1 MQALR
6 NIWQLTL
13 KEFVGLARDTF
24 MVIFIV
30 YSFSFAVYSQATGVP
45 QELKDASVAFDDE
58 DRSQLSQR
66 IIDALLPP
74 LFQKPVP
81 IARDQIDRA
90 MDSARFTFVVAI
102 PANFEADVVAGRSP
116 DLQVLIDATALKQAG
131 LGTSYITQI
140 ANNEITQFLAR
151 RSPTPPPRVTA
162 QIRPAFNQ
170 SQTGTWFTGTMSMLN
185 NITMLAVLLA
195 GAALLREREHGTLE
209 HILVMPV
216 QPLQI
221 MASKIV
227 ANVAVVVTMT
237 ALCIYIMLKGV
248 IGLVVLG
255 SIGLFLL
262 GTAVYLFFAASLG
275 IFLGTV
281 ARSMPQLGLM
291 FILLVLPMNLLS
303 GSNTPVESMPLWMQH
318 AVQISPSTHF
328 VAFAQAI
335 LFRGAGLSIVWQEFA
350 VILFVGLLFLWI
362 SFVRFR
368 SFMAAQ

>member
-6 NIWQLTL
+6 NIWQLTV
-13 KEFVGLARDTF
+13 KEFIGLASDTF

-45 QELKDASVAFDDE
+45 QELKDASIAYDDE
-58 DRSQLSQR
+58 DKSQLSGR

-81 IARDQIDRA
+81 VRRDEIDRA

-102 PANFEADVVAGRSP
+102 PPSFEADVVAGRSP
-116 DLQVLIDATALKQAG
+116 DLQVLVDATALKQAG
-131 LGTSYITQI
+131 LGTSYITKI
-140 ANNEITQFLAR
+140 INNEITQFMAS
-151 RSPTPPPRVTA
+151 RSPEKPPPVTV
-162 QIRPAFNQ
+162 QVRPAFNQ
-170 SQTGTWFTGTMSMLN
+170 SLTGTWFTGSMSMIN

-195 GAALLREREHGTLE
+195 GAAILREREHGTLE

-216 QPLQI
+216 KPLQI
-221 MASKIV
+221 MASKILS
-227 ANVAVVVTMT
+227 NVVVVVAMT
-237 ALCIYIMLKGV
+237 ALCVYVMLKGV
-248 IGLVVLG
+248 IGLEVAG
-255 SIGLFLL
+255 SVGLFLV

-303 GSNTPVESMPLWMQH
+303 GSNTPVESMPLWMQQ

-328 VAFAQAI
+328 VAFAQGI
-335 LFRGAGLSIVWQEFA
+335 LFRGAGFSIVWSDF
-350 VILFVGLLFLWI
+350 LFIFMAGLVFLAI
-362 SFVRFR
+362 SFFRFR
-368 SFMAAQ
+368 SFLATQ

>member
-13 KEFVGLARDTF
+13 KEFVGLGRDTF

-81 IARDQIDRA
+81 IARDEIDRA
-90 MDSARFTFVVAI
+90 MDSARFTFIVAI

-140 ANNEITQFLAR
+140 VNNEIAQFLAR
-151 RSPTPPPRVTA
+151 RAPEPPPRVTA

-170 SQTGTWFTGTMSMLN
+170 SQT
-185 NITMLAVLLA
+185 
-195 GAALLREREHGTLE
+195 
-209 HILVMPV
+209 
-216 QPLQI
+216 
-221 MASKIV
+221 
-227 ANVAVVVTMT
+227 
-237 ALCIYIMLKGV
+237 
-248 IGLVVLG
+248 
-255 SIGLFLL
+255 
-262 GTAVYLFFAASLG
+262 
-275 IFLGTV
+275 
-281 ARSMPQLGLM
+281 
-291 FILLVLPMNLLS
+291 
-303 GSNTPVESMPLWMQH
+303 
-318 AVQISPSTHF
+318 
-328 VAFAQAI
+328 
-335 LFRGAGLSIVWQEFA
+335 
-350 VILFVGLLFLWI
+350 
-362 SFVRFR
+362 
-368 SFMAAQ
+368 

>member
-13 KEFVGLARDTF
+13 KEFIGLASDTF
-24 MVIFIV
+24 MVIFII
-30 YSFSFAVYSQATGVP
+30 YSFSFAVYSQAMGVP
-45 QELKDASVAFDDE
+45 QELKNASIAYDDE
-58 DRSQLSQR
+58 DRSQLSNR

-74 LFQKPVP
+74 LFLKPVA
-81 IARDQIDRA
+81 IRRDEIDRA

-102 PANFEADVVAGRSP
+102 PPDFERDVVAGRSP
-116 DLQVLIDATALKQAG
+116 ALQVLVDATALKQAG
-131 LGTSYITQI
+131 LGTSYITKIINQEVTRFI
-140 ANNEITQFLAR
+140 AS
-151 RSPTPPPRVTA
+151 RSPQTTPSVTA

-170 SQTGTWFTGTMSMLN
+170 SLTGEWFTGTMSMLN

-195 GAALLREREHGTLE
+195 GAAVLREREHGTLE

-221 MASKIV
+221 MASKILS
-227 ANVAVVVTMT
+227 NVIVVVTMI
-237 ALCIYIMLKGV
+237 ALCIYFMLKGV
-248 IGLVVLG
+248 IGLQVTG
-255 SIGLFLL
+255 SVGLFLV
-262 GTAVYLFFAASLG
+262 GAVVYLFFAGSLG

-291 FILLVLPMNLLS
+291 FILIVLPMNLLS
-303 GSNTPVESMPLWMQH
+303 GSNTPVESMPLWMQN

-335 LFRGAGLSIVWQEFA
+335 LFRGAGLAVVWPQFLIIFA
-350 VILFVGLLFLWI
+350 IGALFLTI

-368 SFMAAQ
+368 KFLAAQ

>member
-13 KEFVGLARDTF
+13 KEFIGLASDTL

-30 YSFSFAVYSQATGVP
+30 YS
-45 QELKDASVAFDDE
+45 
-58 DRSQLSQR
+58 
-66 IIDALLPP
+66 LPP

-81 IARDQIDRA
+81 VRRDEIDRA
-90 MDSARFTFVVAI
+90 MDSARFAFVVAI
-102 PANFEADVVAGRSP
+102 PPSFESDVVAGRSP
-116 DLQVLIDATALKQAG
+116 DLQVLVDATALKQAG
-131 LGTSYITQI
+131 PGTSYITKI
-140 ANNEITQFLAR
+140 INNEITQFMAS
-151 RSPTPPPRVTA
+151 RSPEKPPPVTV

-170 SQTGTWFTGTMSMLN
+170 SLTGTWFTGSMSMIN

-195 GAALLREREHGTLE
+195 GAAILREREHGTLE

-216 QPLQI
+216 KPLQI
-221 MASKIV
+221 MASKILS
-227 ANVAVVVTMT
+227 NVVVVVAMT
-237 ALCIYIMLKGV
+237 ALCVYVMLKGV
-248 IGLVVLG
+248 IGLEVAG
-255 SIGLFLL
+255 SVGLFLV

-303 GSNTPVESMPLWMQH
+303 GSNTPVESMPLWMQQ

-328 VAFAQAI
+328 VAFAQGI
-335 LFRGAGLSIVWQEFA
+335 LFRGAGFSIVWSDF
-350 VILFVGLLFLWI
+350 LFIFMAGLVFLAI
-362 SFVRFR
+362 SFFRFR
-368 SFMAAQ
+368 SFLATQ